1 MGFPSLKGL
10 KCDFTCHC
18 HGGHGGIN
26 TGWDCQ
32 PVISLILYQDCS
44 RPVLAAKIIA
54 TGTAK
59 NMIKAGLEDIQ
70 QMLVPYP
77 GLRANSPSVS
87 GY

>member
-1 MGFPSLKGL
+1 MANHWFSFLVDFNWQLTMFHGFSQPQGT

-44 RPVLAAKIIA
+44 RPVLAAKI
-54 TGTAK
+54 
-59 NMIKAGLEDIQ
+59 
-70 QMLVPYP
+70 
-77 GLRANSPSVS
+77 VS
-87 GY
+87 SKTVILT